1 MEQRLSFV
9 TLAVP
14 DLAAARAF
22 YVDGLGWHADLEV
35 DDVVMLR
42 VADRVVLSLWEQA
55 SFESELGPVRA
66 GPGLVP
72 VTLAHNVA
80 SRDEVDRVLDEARA
94 AGATEVGQGTA
105 REWGGYT
112 GYFADPAGIRWE
124 VAHNP
129 GPIGASV
136 LP

>member
-1 MEQRLSFV
+1 MDQRLSFV

-14 DLAAARAF
+14 DLAAARSF
-22 YVDGLGWHADLEV
+22 YLDGLGWHADVEV
-35 DDVVMLR
+35 DDVVMIR

-55 SFESELGPVRA
+55 SFESEVGPVRT

-80 SRDEVDRVLDEARA
+80 SRAEVDQVLDEARA
-94 AGATEVGQGTA
+94 AGAAEVGQGAA
-105 REWGGYT
+105 RAWGGYT

-124 VAHNP
+124 VAFNP
-129 GPIGASV
+129 GPVGASV

>member
-1 MEQRLSFV
+1 MDQRLSFV

-55 SFESELGPVRA
+55 SFETEVGAVRT

-80 SRDEVDRVLDEARA
+80 SREEVDQVLDEARV
-94 AGATEVGQGTA
+94 AGATEVGQATA

-129 GPIGASV
+129 GPIGTSV

>member
-35 DDVVMLR
+35 GDVVMLR

-72 VTLAHNVA
+72 VTLAHNVG
-80 SRDEVDRVLDEARA
+80 SRDEVDQVLAEARA
-94 AGATEVGQGTA
+94 AGATEVGQATA

>member
-1 MEQRLSFV
+1 MDQRLSFV

-14 DLAAARAF
+14 DLAAARQF
-22 YVDGLGWHADLEV
+22 YVDGLGWHADLDV

-55 SFESELGPVRA
+55 SFESEVGPVRA

-80 SRDEVDRVLDEARA
+80 SRGEVDEVLGDARA
-94 AGATEVGQGTA
+94 AGATDVGAGAA
-105 REWGGYT
+105 RAWGGYT

-124 VAHNP
+124 VAWNP

>member
-1 MEQRLSFV
+1 MDQRLSFV
-9 TLAVP
+9 TIAVP

-22 YVDGLGWHADLEV
+22 YVDGLGWHADVEV
-35 DDVVMLR
+35 GDVIMIR

-55 SFESELGPVRA
+55 SFESEVGPVRT

-80 SRDEVDRVLDEARA
+80 SRSEVDLVLQDARV
-94 AGATEVGQGTA
+94 AGASEVGQGA
-105 REWGGYT
+105 SREWGGYT

-124 VAHNP
+124 VAFNP
-129 GPIGASV
+129 GQIGASV

>member
-1 MEQRLSFV
+1 MDQRLSFV

-55 SFESELGPVRA
+55 SFETEVGPVRT

-80 SRDEVDRVLDEARA
+80 SRGEVDQVLDEARS
-94 AGATEVGQGTA
+94 AGATEVGRGAA

-124 VAHNP
+124 VAFNP
-129 GPIGASV
+129 GPIGVSV